1 MFSNRKGFT
10 LVETLIALA
19 IMVTSLM
26 VLSQSISAAFARTKK
41 TQVNFEI
48 ASLLERKMIDV
59 QMEYG
64 NKAIESI
71 PEDKEDN
78 FGEKFPDYRW
88 KLKSKKLELPDL
100 SALLT
105 SQDGGA
111 DQMTISVSRQL
122 FEAISSAIKEVTV
135 TVIYKPKDAK
145 KPLEASVT
153 KYFVDYDKPVEFG
166 APQ

>member
-1 MFSNRKGFT
+1 MLSNKKGFT

-48 ASLLERKMIDV
+48 ASLLERKMIDI
-59 QMEYG
+59 QMDYG

-71 PEDKEDN
+71 PEEKEDN
-78 FGEKFPDYRW
+78 FGDKFPDYTW

-100 SALLT
+100 SSLLT
-105 SQDGGA
+105 AQEGGA

-122 FEAISSAIKEVTV
+122 FEAISKATKEVTV
-135 TVIYKPKDAK
+135 TVTYKPKNAK

-153 KYFVDYDKPVEFG
+153 KYFVDYDQPVQFG